1 MSYGT
6 GFLRILIA
14 LGLLLGGLVTTATA
28 QTLRPGDTIEISIFQ
43 DPKLDRRVLIGP
55 DGMIAFPLAG
65 HLKAGGVS
73 PQAVEN
79 ELRNRLQKNYSDR
92 LDITVS
98 LVSTASTEDNKP
110 KFFMTG
116 EVNKPGTYVLTN
128 RINIM
133 QAIAQAG
140 GLGTFAARQ
149 RIQIHRKIDGV
160 ESIFTFDYASFEA
173 GTNLTG
179 NIDVRGGDVIVVP
192 ERGLFN

>member
-1 MSYGT
+1 MSYGS